1 LSLYYNHEEQ
11 SMLKRIVLVLLLLS
25 LVLPA
30 LAQDDDTPELAIER
44 AMAAAEEVLGSRA
57 PNFTFQLANTT
68 TNSSLGCPLV
78 TGTELPF
85 PVTPVQVNLVYPDGI
100 YVVLSSMSGQIVVLC
115 DAKFGDDMT
124 EQLITFT
131 CKATPTASLPAYV
144 APNDDLEGVFTA
156 TGGTAYTV
164 YGVSSDGDWYQI
176 GQAGV
181 GAGWLEA
188 ISLSLSPECTTAALP
203 TMAISNPTITQN
215 ICYLTPVSRFS
226 NLRATF
232 STESPRVARLFE
244 NQVYQV
250 TARNTG
256 GEWYY
261 IQPAGWVRNDVVRT
275 FGDCANTSVND
286 VLLGTGFAQGTGG
299 ELDSDASAILQ
310 QFACPVDFTGYLP
323 PRISIGSA
331 TASIGAS
338 ATPNAIRDFPSTNDS
353 EAPRLGTI
361 QPNRTLNRVI
371 AGPVC
376 NQAIVWWL
384 VEVDGVVGWT
394 AESNNN
400 TGEYYLDST
409 SETAEAT
416 PETTQEA
423 PDSLT
428 VGESPV
434 EAVIFNE
441 DGSKLFTLSSEQGF
455 GDATLD
461 VLLIWDTATGAQVAR
476 IEEPTGILSVDYA
489 FQRGLLMVAAG
500 NGNVT
505 AYDATTFEAFA
516 NREAIIPV
524 PENAQARI
532 SPDGSFIVIA
542 TCTDDS
548 CESSQLKAYLMLD
561 GSEIGSSLLAGSP
574 VTDLLLSPDGSRAV
588 VLSQTGLETF
598 SLPNLQPQATWE
610 NSDAFTIADMV
621 INGNGSQALLSGCN
635 DADCTAGR
643 VSLIDTS
650 SMDVLGVVESHRS
663 SAAWIA
669 YKPDFTRFITADTAT
684 EIIERSSTTGTET
697 QSLALGSGT
706 VSSIAYS
713 PDGLRLAVG
722 TSEGSVQFFDLE
734 Q

>member
-1 LSLYYNHEEQ
+1 
-11 SMLKRIVLVLLLLS
+11 MLKRIVLVLLLLS

-44 AMAAAEEVLGSRA
+44 AMAAAEQAIGSRA
-57 PNFTFQLANTT
+57 PNFTFQLSNTT

-85 PVTPVQVNLVYPDGI
+85 AVTPVQVNLIYDDGI

-115 DAKFGDDMT
+115 DAKFGEEMT
-124 EQLITFT
+124 NQTITFA

-176 GQAGV
+176 GQTGV
-181 GAGWLEA
+181 GAGWLEK
-188 ISLSLSPECTTAALP
+188 ISLTLSPECATAALP
-203 TMAISNPTITQN
+203 TMAISNPTISAN
-215 ICYLTPVSRFS
+215 ICYLTPISRFS
-226 NLRATF
+226 NLRASF
-232 STESPRVARLFE
+232 STDAARVARLYE

-256 GEWYY
+256 GDWYY
-261 IQPAGWVRNDVVRT
+261 IQPAGWVRNDVVQT
-275 FGDCANTSVND
+275 FGDCANTTVND
-286 VLLGTGFAQGTGG
+286 ALLGTGFAQGTGG
-299 ELDSDASAILQ
+299 EIDSDASAILQ
-310 QFACPVDFTGYLP
+310 QFACPAEFNGYLP

-338 ATPNAIRDFPSTNDS
+338 ATPNAIRDFPSTNDG
-353 EAPRLGTI
+353 EAPRLGTL
-361 QPNRTLNRVI
+361 QPNRTINRVI

-400 TGEYYLDST
+400 TGEYYLDPTGES
-409 SETAEAT
+409 AEAT
-416 PETTQEA
+416 PEVTAEA
-423 PDSLT
+423 PNALT
-428 VGESPV
+428 IGESPV
-434 EAVIFNE
+434 KALIFNE

-461 VLLIWDTATGAQVAR
+461 VLLIWDTETGQQLAR
-476 IEEPTGILSVDYA
+476 IEEPTGIVSIDYA
-489 FQRGLLMVAAG
+489 FQSALLMVAAG
-500 NGNVT
+500 SGTVT
-505 AYDATTFEAFA
+505 IYDTSTYEAFA
-516 NREAIIPV
+516 THEALIPLT
-524 PENAQARI
+524 ENAVARI
-532 SPDGSFIVIA
+532 SPDGSFVVLGY
-542 TCTDDS
+542 CTDDT
-548 CESSQLKAYLMLD
+548 CETSQLKAYYVLD

-574 VTDLLLSPDGSRAV
+574 LTDLLLSPDGSRAAA
-588 VLSQTGLETF
+588 LSQTGLETF
-598 SLPNLQPQATWE
+598 SLPNLQPQSVWE

-621 INGNGSQALLSGCN
+621 ITGNGGQALLSGCN
-635 DADCTAGR
+635 NADCTAGR
-643 VSLIDTS
+643 ISLIDTNTMS
-650 SMDVLGVVESHRS
+650 ILGVVEAHTS
-663 SAAWIA
+663 SAALIA
-669 YKPDFTRFITADTAT
+669 YKPDFSRFVTADTAT
-684 EIIERSSTTGTET
+684 EIIERSATTGTET
-697 QSLALGSGT
+697 QSLSLESGT
-706 VSSIAYS
+706 VSSIAYT

-722 TSEGSVQFFDLE
+722 TSEGTVQFFDLA